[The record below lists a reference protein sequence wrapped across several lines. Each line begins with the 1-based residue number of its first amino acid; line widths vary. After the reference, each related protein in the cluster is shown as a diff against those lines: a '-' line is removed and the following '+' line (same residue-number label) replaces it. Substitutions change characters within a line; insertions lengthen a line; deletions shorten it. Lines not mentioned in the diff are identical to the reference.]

1 MKTAARLAIACFA
14 CAAGWAGAVEA
25 PSWPPPPNVE
35 ARMRE
40 LQLVIIDRDSTLAQ
54 REAARE
60 ELASLL
66 KSPSGQTRGR
76 TPDERPPRPARA
88 AIEPFPSVI
97 SPAATRPA
105 PVPAPGVAHVEVT
118 EPPKRPLVVPQTG
131 GIVLPSER
139 FAVDPRTGA
148 VLHGIPGGYVDPRT
162 GQVVTR

>member
-66 KSPSGQTRGR
+66 KAPRARRAGARPTSGRR
-76 TPDERPPRPARA
+76 VPRAPRSSRFRA
-88 AIEPFPSVI
+88 
-97 SPAATRPA
+97 
-105 PVPAPGVAHVEVT
+105 
-118 EPPKRPLVVPQTG
+118 
-131 GIVLPSER
+131 
-139 FAVDPRTGA
+139 
-148 VLHGIPGGYVDPRT
+148 
-162 GQVVTR
+162 

>member
-1 MKTAARLAIACFA
+1 V
-14 CAAGWAGAVEA
+14 AVEA

-66 KSPSGQTRGR
+66 KSPSGQARGR

-97 SPAATRPA
+97 SPAASRA
-105 PVPAPGVAHVEVT
+105 VPLPTPGVAQVEVT

-131 GIVLPSER
+131 HVLIPSGR
-139 FAVDPRTGA
+139 VAVDPRTGSI
-148 VLHGIPGGYVDPRT
+148 LHEIPGGYVDPRT